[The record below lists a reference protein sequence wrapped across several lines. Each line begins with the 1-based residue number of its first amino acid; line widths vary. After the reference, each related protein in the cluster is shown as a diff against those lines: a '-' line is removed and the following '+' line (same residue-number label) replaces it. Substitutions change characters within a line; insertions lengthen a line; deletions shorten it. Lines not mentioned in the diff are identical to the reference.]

1 MKVQVII
8 PTAGIGSRFQS
19 KIPKPFIKLLNKPL
33 FVYCL
38 EAFERSRLVNGVV
51 LVVHPEKVEQFREV
65 VRKYRLKKITK
76 IVIGG
81 NSRRESVANGLK
93 AIDLETDIVL
103 VHDGVRP
110 FLTSQKIDELIM
122 ACKTEQA
129 VTLAVKVK
137 PTIKEVDPKDLYVQR
152 TLDREKLWEIQTPQ
166 AFQRDVLWKAHQ
178 QRFDAEPTDDAA
190 MAEKL
195 GYKVKILP
203 GSYENIKITTPID
216 LLLAKLLLKNNKK

>member
-166 AFQRDVLWKAHQ
+166 AFQRVRRD
-178 QRFDAEPTDDAA
+178 
-190 MAEKL
+190 
-195 GYKVKILP
+195 
-203 GSYENIKITTPID
+203 
-216 LLLAKLLLKNNKK
+216 